1 MPLTNTKMNK
11 LLNQS
16 KWARWT
22 ALAIVSVTM
31 FCGYFFTDVMAPL
44 KPMLESELGWGSDD
58 YGLFT
63 SAYGW
68 FNIFFLML
76 IFGGIILDRMGMRF
90 TGILAAGVMLL
101 GASIKYW
108 AISTT
113 FPEGAAIFGIKS
125 QVALASVGFA
135 TFGVGVEV
143 AGITVTKIIVK
154 WFKGKEMALA
164 MGLQVGVARIGTMLS
179 MAAPIPLAKAF
190 GSISAPLLVCVV
202 VLCIG
207 FLSFL
212 VYGVMDKKL
221 DAELN
226 LDKNAKREDEF
237 KLADIGFIL
246 KNRGFWLIA
255 LLCLL
260 FYSGVFPFL
269 KYAVDLMINKF
280 HVQPEFAGNIPAI
293 LPFGTLLLTP
303 VFGHLYDRIGRG
315 AGMMILGAVMLT
327 LIHVCYALPFVDFWV
342 IAVGLMVLLGI
353 AFSLVPSA
361 MWPSVPKIIPEKQ
374 LGTAYSLIFFI
385 QNFGLSGVPFI
396 IGKILNR
403 YCITGVNAEGGN
415 TYDYAL
421 PMTVFA
427 LLGGL
432 SVLVALALKKEDRK
446 RGYGL
451 ELPNRTMES

>member
-1 MPLTNTKMNK
+1 MNK
-11 LLNQS
+11 ILSQS

-22 ALAIVSVTM
+22 AMAIVSVTM

-44 KPMLESELGWGSDD
+44 KPMLESELGWDSND

-76 IFGGIILDRMGMRF
+76 IFGGIILDRVGARF
-90 TGILAAGVMLL
+90 TGILSAGVMLL
-101 GASIKYW
+101 GASVKYW

-113 FPEGAAIFGIKS
+113 FPEGATIFGIKS
-125 QVALASVGFA
+125 QVAIASIGFA

-164 MGLQVGVARIGTMLS
+164 MGLQVGVARLGTMLS
-179 MAAPIPLAKAF
+179 MAAPIPLTKAF

-202 VLCIG
+202 ALCIG

-221 DAELN
+221 DGELN
-226 LDKNAKREDEF
+226 LNKNIKREDEF
-237 KLADIGFIL
+237 KLSDIGFIL
-246 KNRGFWLIA
+246 ENKGFWLIA
-255 LLCLL
+255 ILCLL
-260 FYSGVFPFL
+260 FYSGVLPFL

-280 HVQPEFAGNIPAI
+280 GVQPKFAGNIPAI

-303 VFGHLYDRIGRG
+303 VFGYLYDRVGRG
-315 AGMMILGAVMLT
+315 AGMMIAGATLLT
-327 LIHVCYALPFVDFWV
+327 LIHIAFALPFVNFWV
-342 IAVGLMVLLGI
+342 AAVGLMVLLGI

-385 QNFGLSGVPFI
+385 QNVGLSGVPFI
-396 IGKILNR
+396 VGKILNS

-415 TYDYAL
+415 TYSYTL

-427 LLGGL
+427 ALGGL
-432 SVLVALALKKEDRK
+432 SVLVALALKAEDK
-446 RGYGL
+446 KKGYGL
-451 ELPNRTMES
+451 ELPNTKR

>member
-1 MPLTNTKMNK
+1 MKK
-11 LLNQS
+11 FLNQS

-44 KPMLESELGWGSDD
+44 KPMLESELGWNSND

-90 TGILAAGVMLL
+90 TGILSAGIMLL
-101 GASIKYW
+101 GAGIKYW
-108 AISTT
+108 AISTA
-113 FPEGAAIFGIKS
+113 FPEGATILGVKS
-125 QVALASVGFA
+125 QVAFASVGFA

-143 AGITVTKIIVK
+143 AGVTVTKIIVK

-164 MGLQVGVARIGTMLS
+164 MGLQVGVARIGTTLS
-179 MAAPIPLAKAF
+179 MAAPIPLAEHF
-190 GSISAPLLVCVV
+190 GSISAPLLVCVI

-212 VYGVMDKKL
+212 VYGVMDKRL
-221 DAELN
+221 DRELGI
-226 LDKNAKREDEF
+226 DKNASREDEF

-246 KNRGFWLIA
+246 KNKGFWLIA

-269 KYAVDLMINKF
+269 KYAVDLMVNKF
-280 HVQPEFAGNIPAI
+280 HVQPAFAGNISAI

-315 AGMMILGAVMLT
+315 AGMMILGAALLT
-327 LIHVCYALPFVDFWV
+327 LIHVTFALPFVHFWL
-342 IAVGLMVLLGI
+342 IAVILMVLLGI

-396 IGKILNR
+396 IGKMLNS

-415 TYDYAL
+415 TYDYTL
-421 PMTVFA
+421 PMLTFA
-427 LLGGL
+427 VLGGL
-432 SVLVALALKKEDRK
+432 SVLVALALKVEDSK
-446 RGYGL
+446 KGYGL
-451 ELPNRTMES
+451 ELPNTRK